1 MQDKKG
7 GFWFTTK
14 TGKHVH
20 VEDGETPKQAAERA
34 FKGKQSQSDNKVS
47 LSYEPETKDADIKGE
62 DFFAEPET
70 PKKQVLAIEGEAAE
84 NLFDDIRNKEKRYTY
99 EELLANPAIQE
110 LEKKAQRAQE
120 LASKKPPLSDEDKV
134 KYSEQF
140 LKGAKNT
147 PKQFRADIV
156 MGLPAAGKSSAVVNS
171 LKDKYG
177 SFEFDNDEIKKLLPG
192 YNEYGA
198 AYVHA
203 DSKAVQKHAL
213 KSFGKD
219 GEFNGA
225 NLAIPIIG
233 DTVDK
238 VNDYW
243 IKNLQ
248 TAGYDI
254 HIHHVGISN
263 EESLNRSVARA
274 IEHGRYVPLET
285 IKGYGEKPKSVYEQL
300 KREDRKGVVF
310 E

>member
-1 MQDKKG
+1 MLFIFVQ
-7 GFWFTTK
+7 
-14 TGKHVH
+14 
-20 VEDGETPKQAAERA
+20 KQAAERA
-34 FKGKQSQSDNKVS
+34 FKGKQSQSDKKVS
-47 LSYEPETKDADIKGE
+47 LSYEPETRDADIKGE

-70 PKKQVLAIEGEAAE
+70 SKKQDLAIKGEAAE
-84 NLFDDIRNKEKRYTY
+84 KLFDDIRNKEKRYTY

-110 LEKKAQRAQE
+110 LEKKAQQAQE
-120 LASKKPPLSDEDKV
+120 LVSKKPPISDEDKV

-192 YNEYGA
+192 YNEYGTN
-198 AYVHA
+198 YVHA

-233 DTVDK
+233 SIVDK
-238 VNDYW
+238 VDYW

-248 TAGYDI
+248 TAGYDV

-263 EESLNRSVARA
+263 EESLNRAVARA
-274 IEHGRYVPLET
+274 IEHGRYIPLGT
-285 IKGYGEKPKSVYEQL
+285 IKDYGEKPKSVYEQL
-300 KREDRKGVVF
+300 KREGRKGVVF

>member
-34 FKGKQSQSDNKVS
+34 FKGKQSQSDKKVS
-47 LSYEPETKDADIKGE
+47 LSYEPETRDADIKGE
-62 DFFAEPET
+62 DFFADPET
-70 PKKQVLAIEGEAAE
+70 SKKQDLAIKGEAAE

-110 LEKKAQRAQE
+110 LEKKAQRAGE
-120 LASKKPPLSDEDKV
+120 LAKKKPPISDEDKV

-198 AYVHA
+198 NYVHA
-203 DSKAVQKHAL
+203 DSKAVQKYA
-213 KSFGKD
+213 FGAFDK
-219 GEFNGA
+219 GRELNGT
-225 NLAIPIIG
+225 NLALPIIG
-233 DTVDK
+233 SEVDK
-238 VNDYW
+238 VDRW
-243 IKNLQ
+243 IRDLEN
-248 TAGYDI
+248 AGYKV

-263 EESLNRSVARA
+263 EESLNRAVARA
-274 IEHGRYVPLET
+274 IEHGRYIPLGT
-285 IKGYGEKPKSVYEQL
+285 IKDYGENPKSVYEQL
-300 KREDRKGVVF
+300 KREGRKGVVF

>member
-1 MQDKKG
+1 MDFGLQLRPGNTFTLKTAKLRNKPPKG
-7 GFWFTTK
+7 RLK
-14 TGKHVH
+14 
-20 VEDGETPKQAAERA
+20 A
-34 FKGKQSQSDNKVS
+34 NKVNRIRKYLYLTS
-47 LSYEPETKDADIKGE
+47 LKQGDADIKGE
-62 DFFAEPET
+62 DFFAEPKIS
-70 PKKQVLAIEGEAAE
+70 KKQDLAIKGKAAE

-110 LEKKAQRAQE
+110 LEKKAKQAQE
-120 LASKKPPLSDEDKV
+120 LVSKKPPISDEDKV

-192 YNEYGA
+192 YNEYGPT
-198 AYVHA
+198 YVHA

-233 DTVDK
+233 STVDK
-238 VNDYW
+238 VDYW

-263 EESLNRSVARA
+263 EESLNRAVARA
-274 IEHGRYVPLET
+274 IEHGRYIPLGT
-285 IKGYGEKPKSVYEQL
+285 IKDYGEKPKSVYEQL
-300 KREDRKGVVF
+300 KREGRKGVVF